1 MSTIPENI
9 VARQMGI
16 DCFAISVITDLGIE
30 GKIKKVTVEEVIAAA
45 KTAEPGMTKIMKELI
60 QGIQA

>member
-1 MSTIPENI
+1 
-9 VARQMGI
+9 MGI